1 VAISAV
7 ASRDLIRERPAND
20 LVTKMVANRSPRAD
34 IERGATARATDFR
47 NTVQQLSGQ
56 NETDRDSLSLILS
69 QARLPIPP
77 QGLDRRD
84 HSGGAQGVNGPIPLP
99 PLHRYMGA
107 EIDGAQRRGGAGGV
121 GMSEMTISMI
131 RSRPVASATVAIAAV
146 GAATI
151 LGALILQYGLG
162 LQPCPLCLEQRY
174 AYYFAIPLALMVLVG
189 DHVGAS
195 RKVLFAALVAIAL
208 GMLWN
213 AGLGVYHSG
222 IEWKWWAGPQE
233 CTGTLGDL
241 GSAGGLLNKLE
252 SFNVVRCDEA
262 AWRFLGLSLAGY
274 NALIS
279 FALAS
284 IAAWAAAMEWR
295 GGIEHQG

>member
-1 VAISAV
+1 
-7 ASRDLIRERPAND
+7 
-20 LVTKMVANRSPRAD
+20 
-34 IERGATARATDFR
+34 
-47 NTVQQLSGQ
+47 
-56 NETDRDSLSLILS
+56 
-69 QARLPIPP
+69 
-77 QGLDRRD
+77 
-84 HSGGAQGVNGPIPLP
+84 
-99 PLHRYMGA
+99 
-107 EIDGAQRRGGAGGV
+107 
-121 GMSEMTISMI
+121 MSEITISMI
-131 RSRPVASATVAIAAV
+131 RSRPVASAAIAIAAV

-189 DHVGAS
+189 DQVGAS

-213 AGLGVYHSG
+213 ASLGVYHSG

-233 CTGTLGDL
+233 CSGALEDL
-241 GSAGGLLNKLE
+241 GSAGGLLNQLQ
-252 SFNVVRCDEA
+252 SISVVRCDDA

-279 FALAS
+279 LALAAV
-284 IAAWAAAMEWR
+284 AAWAATLEWR
-295 GGIEHQG
+295 QLRAGNF